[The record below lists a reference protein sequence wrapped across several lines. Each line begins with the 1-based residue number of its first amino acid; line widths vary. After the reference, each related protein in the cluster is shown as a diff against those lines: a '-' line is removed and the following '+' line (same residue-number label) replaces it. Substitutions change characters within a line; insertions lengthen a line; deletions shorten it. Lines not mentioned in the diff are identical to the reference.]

1 MHRTTASNLLSA
13 HAPLKSSTA
22 SGAASPPPLHTIA
35 CISART
41 TSYHV
46 AVLHSVHKNGLES
59 QKTTARVPLCSHGLS
74 RLAHLARSLPLLLL
88 ASARAAL
95 EVHLGHTEEVSCAHG
110 DALGRPHRSR
120 VHPHG
125 MPSEGGNK
133 AKSTEM
139 MDQKAEEEA
148 VGRGGAPELRIST
161 VFGWMP
167 KERSI
172 ALCAGSRAWPTCS
185 TGHSHRF
192 FCAPT

>member
-95 EVHLGHTEEVSCAHG
+95 KVHLGHTEEVSCAHG
-110 DALGRPHRSR
+110 GALGRPHRSW

-125 MPSEGGNK
+125 LTSEGVNK
-133 AKSTEM
+133 AKSSET
-139 MDQKAEEEA
+139 MDQKAEEAA
-148 VGRGGAPELRIST
+148 VGRGSAPELRIST
-161 VFGWMP
+161 VLDWMP
-167 KERSI
+167 KERGAAPRVS
-172 ALCAGSRAWPTCS
+172 SRAWPTCTREKIS
-185 TGHSHRF
+185 PER
-192 FCAPT
+192 